1 MYININLL
9 VNIYA
14 PLHGLTHAETC
25 VYLNRVHFAGR
36 PISPTAFSSRPLSQA
51 ADIGQRRRF
60 FVSNSS
66 QVSTRNVP
74 SNMVQ
79 SICPIPL
86 RWRQQKTI
94 VGTL

>member
-36 PISPTAFSSRPLSQA
+36 PISDCFLVQTAISSSRHWTTTTFL
-51 ADIGQRRRF
+51 RF
-60 FVSNSS
+60 EFFAGKHSKCS
-66 QVSTRNVP
+66 
-74 SNMVQ
+74 
-79 SICPIPL
+79 
-86 RWRQQKTI
+86 
-94 VGTL
+94 